1 MYSET
6 LSGPQSRN
14 KFSWEIQ
21 LGTSVDVTKAKAFSC
36 CVLAIEFWDF
46 FWPSGTVSVHL
57 RMIVM
62 HNSNRS
68 LPTEFDAKYRR
79 YQRKKFKFPVLLLSS
94 VGRVRIWGQN
104 RGAEEGGGGGAGNH
118 QREKCREKRSQLVSN
133 RIAAAAVIS
142 IQMRWQTRFS
152 SLSQEFFENCECNIE
167 SALNILSCYWKPVIC
182 IKYGKRKK
190 VDRRTFFVCIFKSI
204 VTDMLNIDALFIEQ
218 MVADRLWQ
226 KDFPCW
232 CKKPVMVKLPSPN
245 TSWWYH
251 QQCTKGGV

>member
-94 VGRVRIWGQN
+94 VGRVRIWGTEQ
-104 RGAEEGGGGGAGNH
+104 GDGKGGALDFRLFFTNCH
-118 QREKCREKRSQLVSN
+118 LLATSN
-133 RIAAAAVIS
+133 FQINFITKTSKLHTLLTYNYHFTQCFAL
-142 IQMRWQTRFS
+142 QKFFDHTWQ
-152 SLSQEFFENCECNIE
+152 N
-167 SALNILSCYWKPVIC
+167 W
-182 IKYGKRKK
+182 
-190 VDRRTFFVCIFKSI
+190 
-204 VTDMLNIDALFIEQ
+204 
-218 MVADRLWQ
+218 
-226 KDFPCW
+226 
-232 CKKPVMVKLPSPN
+232 
-245 TSWWYH
+245 
-251 QQCTKGGV
+251 